1 MTEDTNADAPDG
13 IPYRCYG
20 PLVFRRRPPD
30 RPVEAARR
38 LTVGRLTLELAGGS
52 VVGHRY
58 PENFDVLHL
67 DPELPLAAVAD
78 GMGDGE
84 GSRIAGATALSTFV
98 DQVRAG
104 WPTVGA
110 AELHA
115 ATAETQLRV
124 RRAGAAVPGLT
135 GCTLTALV
143 AEPEGGRG
151 WLVQLGDSRAYRLR
165 DGLLELITVDHT
177 MAWLG
182 VTHGWWPADSPEAA
196 RARYQLL
203 RYVGHPD
210 KPEPDVLSV
219 PLRTG
224 DTWLL
229 CTDGVSDQ
237 LGYHRLRDLLAARR
251 DPART
256 AEALLAATL
265 AEGGDDNAT
274 AAILRV
280 HPTVPAPR

>member
-1 MTEDTNADAPDG
+1 M
-13 IPYRCYG
+13 
-20 PLVFRRRPPD
+20 FRRRPLD

-58 PENFDVLHL
+58 PENFDVLHV

-84 GSRIAGATALSTFV
+84 GSRIAGATAMDTFV
-98 DQVRAG
+98 EQVRAG
-104 WPTVGA
+104 WPAVDPVA
-110 AELHA
+110 LRA
-115 ATAETQLRV
+115 ATAEAQLRV
-124 RRAGAAVPGLT
+124 RRAGAAVAGLT

-143 AEPEGGRG
+143 AEPDSGQG

-165 DGLLELITVDHT
+165 DGLLELVTVDHT

-182 VTHGWWPADSPEAA
+182 VVHGWWPADSPEAA

-210 KPEPDVLSV
+210 KPEPDLLAV

-251 DPART
+251 DPAGT

-265 AEGGDDNAT
+265 DEGGDDNAT
-274 AAILRV
+274 AVVVRV
-280 HPTVPAPR
+280 HPAPPTPR

>member
-1 MTEDTNADAPDG
+1 M
-13 IPYRCYG
+13 
-20 PLVFRRRPPD
+20 FRRRPLD
-30 RPVEAARR
+30 QPVQATRR
-38 LTVGRLTLELAGGS
+38 LTVGRLTLEIAGGS

-58 PENFDVLHL
+58 PENFDVLHV

-84 GSRIAGATALSTFV
+84 GSRIAGATAMATFV
-98 DQVRAG
+98 AQVRAG
-104 WPTVGA
+104 WPAVDA
-110 AELHA
+110 AGLRA

-124 RRAGAAVPGLT
+124 RRAGAGLAGLA

-143 AEPEGGRG
+143 AEPGGGQG

-165 DGLLELITVDHT
+165 DGLLELVTVDHT

-182 VTHGWWPADSPEAA
+182 LLHGWWPPDSPEAA

-210 KPEPDVLSV
+210 KPEPDLLAV
-219 PLRTG
+219 PLRSG

-237 LGYHRLRDLLAARR
+237 LDYHRLRDLLAARR

-256 AEALLAATL
+256 AQALLSATL
-265 AEGGDDNAT
+265 AEGGEDNAT
-274 AAILRV
+274 AVVVRV
-280 HPTVPAPR
+280 HPALPNPR

>member
-1 MTEDTNADAPDG
+1 M
-13 IPYRCYG
+13 
-20 PLVFRRRPPD
+20 FRRRPPD

-38 LTVGRLTLELAGGS
+38 STVGRLVLEVAGGS

-58 PENFDVLHL
+58 PENYDVLHL
-67 DPELPLAAVAD
+67 DPELPLVALAD

-84 GSRIAGATALSTFV
+84 GSRTAGATAIGAFV
-98 DQVRAG
+98 AQVRAG
-104 WPTVGA
+104 WPAVDA
-110 AELHA
+110 RRLRA

-124 RRAGAAVPGLT
+124 RRAGAALDGLT

-143 AEPEGGRG
+143 AEPDGGHG

-182 VTHGWWPADSPEAA
+182 VVHGWWPADSPEAA

-210 KPEPDVLSV
+210 KPEPDLLAV
-219 PLRTG
+219 PLRPG

-229 CTDGVSDQ
+229 CTDGISDQ
-237 LGYHRLRDLLAARR
+237 LGYHRLRDLLGARQ

-256 AEALLAATL
+256 VTALLAATL
-265 AEGGDDNAT
+265 TEGGDDNAT
-274 AAILRV
+274 AAVVRV
-280 HPTVPAPR
+280 HPSIPAAR

>member
-1 MTEDTNADAPDG
+1 M
-13 IPYRCYG
+13 
-20 PLVFRRRPPD
+20 FRRRPLD
-30 RPVEAARR
+30 QPVQPPRR
-38 LTVGRLTLELAGGS
+38 LAVGRLALEVAGGS

-58 PENFDVLHL
+58 PENFDVLHV
-67 DPELPLAAVAD
+67 DPELPLVAVAD

-84 GSRIAGATALSTFV
+84 GSRVAGATAMSTFV
-98 DQVRAG
+98 AQVRAG
-104 WPTVGA
+104 WPAVDA
-110 AELHA
+110 AGLRA

-124 RRAGAAVPGLT
+124 RRAGAGLVGLT

-143 AEPEGGRG
+143 AEPDGGQG

-165 DGLLELITVDHT
+165 DGLLELVTVDHT

-182 VTHGWWPADSPEAA
+182 LLHGWWPPDSPEAA

-210 KPEPDVLSV
+210 KPEPDLLAV
-219 PLRTG
+219 PLRSG

-237 LGYHRLRDLLAARR
+237 IGYHRLRDLLSVRR
-251 DPART
+251 DPAAT
-256 AEALLAATL
+256 ARAVLAASL

-274 AAILRV
+274 AVVVRV
-280 HPTVPAPR
+280 HPTLPSPR

>member
-1 MTEDTNADAPDG
+1 M
-13 IPYRCYG
+13 
-20 PLVFRRRPPD
+20 FRRPPPD
-30 RPVEAARR
+30 QPVEPARR
-38 LTVGRLTLELAGGS
+38 LAVGRLTLEIAGWS

-58 PENFDVLHL
+58 PENFDVLHV

-84 GSRIAGATALSTFV
+84 GSRVAGRTAITSFV
-98 DQVRAG
+98 ERVRAG

-110 AELHA
+110 AELRA

-124 RRAGAAVPGLT
+124 RRAGAALAGLT

-143 AEPEGGRG
+143 AEPEGGQG

-165 DGLLELITVDHT
+165 DGLLELVTVDHT

-182 VTHGWWPADSPEAA
+182 VVHGWWPATSPEAA

-210 KPEPDVLSV
+210 RPEPDLLAV

-237 LGYHRLRDLLAARR
+237 LDYHRLRDLLAAGR

-256 AEALLAATL
+256 ATALLSATL
-265 AEGGDDNAT
+265 DEGGDDNAT
-274 AAILRV
+274 AVVVRV

>member
-1 MTEDTNADAPDG
+1 M
-13 IPYRCYG
+13 
-20 PLVFRRRPPD
+20 FRRHSSD
-30 RPVEAARR
+30 RPVDAAHR
-38 LTVGRLTLELAGGS
+38 LAGGRLSLEIAGGS

-58 PENFDVLHL
+58 PENFDVLHV
-67 DPELPLAAVAD
+67 DPELPLAVVAD

-84 GSRIAGATALSTFV
+84 GSRVAGTTAVNTFV
-98 DQVRAG
+98 AQVRAG
-104 WPTVGA
+104 WPAVDA
-110 AELHA
+110 RELRA

-124 RRAGAAVPGLT
+124 RQAGAALAGLT

-143 AEPEGGRG
+143 AEPDGGQG

-165 DGLLELITVDHT
+165 DGLLELMTVDHT

-182 VTHGWWPADSPEAA
+182 VLHGWWPATSPEAA

-210 KPEPDVLSV
+210 KPEPDVLAV

-251 DPART
+251 DPAQT
-256 AEALLAATL
+256 VGALLSATL

-274 AAILRV
+274 AVVVRV
-280 HPTVPAPR
+280 HPTVPTPR

>member
-1 MTEDTNADAPDG
+1 M
-13 IPYRCYG
+13 
-20 PLVFRRRPPD
+20 FRRRPLD

-38 LTVGRLTLELAGGS
+38 LTVGWLGLEIAGGS

-67 DPELPLAAVAD
+67 DPELPLAGVAD

-84 GSRIAGATALSTFV
+84 GSRVAGATAMSTFV
-98 DQVRAG
+98 DQVRGG
-104 WPTVGA
+104 WPAVDPA
-110 AELHA
+110 ALRA
-115 ATAETQLRV
+115 ATAEAQLRV
-124 RRAGAAVPGLT
+124 RRAGAAVAGLT
-135 GCTLTALV
+135 GCTLTAMV
-143 AEPEGGRG
+143 VEPETGQG

-182 VTHGWWPADSPEAA
+182 VVHGWWPADSPEAA

-210 KPEPDVLSV
+210 KPEPDLLAV
-219 PLRTG
+219 PLRAG

-237 LGYHRLRDLLAARR
+237 LDYHRLRDLLAARQ

-265 AEGGDDNAT
+265 DEGGDDNAT
-274 AAILRV
+274 AVIVRV
-280 HPTVPAPR
+280 HPAVPTPR

>member
-1 MTEDTNADAPDG
+1 M
-13 IPYRCYG
+13 
-20 PLVFRRRPPD
+20 FRRRPLD
-30 RPVEAARR
+30 RPVESARR
-38 LTVGRLTLELAGGS
+38 LTAGRLTLEIAGGS

-58 PENFDVLHL
+58 PENYDVLHV
-67 DPELPLAAVAD
+67 DPELPLAVLCD

-84 GSRIAGATALSTFV
+84 GSRVAGTTAAETFV
-98 DQVRAG
+98 AQVRAG
-104 WPTVGA
+104 WPAVGA
-110 AELHA
+110 AALRA
-115 ATAETQLRV
+115 AVAETQRRV
-124 RRAGAAVPGLT
+124 RQAGAAQPGLT

-143 AEPEGGRG
+143 IEPDGDQG

-182 VTHGWWPADSPEAA
+182 LLHGWWPADSPEAA

-210 KPEPDVLSV
+210 RPEPDLLAV
-219 PLRTG
+219 PLRRG

-229 CTDGVSDQ
+229 CTDGISDQ
-237 LGYHRLRDLLAARR
+237 LGYHRLRDLLSARR

-256 AEALLAATL
+256 AEALLAASL
-265 AEGGDDNAT
+265 DEGGEDNAT
-274 AAILRV
+274 AVVLRV
-280 HPTVPAPR
+280 HPALPAPR

>member
-1 MTEDTNADAPDG
+1 M
-13 IPYRCYG
+13 
-20 PLVFRRRPPD
+20 FRRRPLD
-30 RPVEAARR
+30 QPVAAAHRVG
-38 LTVGRLTLELAGGS
+38 VGRLSLEIAGGS
-52 VVGHRY
+52 VVGHHY
-58 PENFDVLHL
+58 PENFDVLHV
-67 DPELPLAAVAD
+67 DPELPLVAVAD

-84 GSRIAGATALSTFV
+84 GSRVAGDTAMSTFV
-98 DQVRAG
+98 AQVRAG
-104 WPTVGA
+104 WPTIGA
-110 AELHA
+110 GELHA

-124 RRAGAAVPGLT
+124 RQAGTALAGLT

-143 AEPEGGRG
+143 AEPDGGQG

-182 VTHGWWPADSPEAA
+182 MLHGWWPATSPEAA

-210 KPEPDVLSV
+210 RPEPDVLAA

-237 LGYHRLRDLLAARR
+237 LDYHHLRDLLAARR
-251 DPART
+251 DPAQT
-256 AEALLAATL
+256 VGALLSATL
-265 AEGGDDNAT
+265 DEGGDDNAT
-274 AAILRV
+274 AVVVRV
-280 HPTVPAPR
+280 HPTVPTPR

>member
-1 MTEDTNADAPDG
+1 M
-13 IPYRCYG
+13 
-20 PLVFRRRPPD
+20 FRRRPLD
-30 RPVEAARR
+30 RPVKAAHR
-38 LTVGRLTLELAGGS
+38 LTVGRHTLEIAGGS

-67 DPELPLAAVAD
+67 DPALPFAAVAD

-84 GSRIAGATALSTFV
+84 GSRIAGATAMSTFV
-98 DQVRAG
+98 DQIRGG
-104 WPTVGA
+104 WPTIGP
-110 AELHA
+110 AELRA
-115 ATAETQLRV
+115 AAAETQLRV
-124 RRAGAAVPGLT
+124 RRAGAAVAGLA

-143 AEPEGGRG
+143 VEPEGDQG

-182 VTHGWWPADSPEAA
+182 AVHGWWPANSPEAA

-210 KPEPDVLSV
+210 KPEPDLLTV

-237 LGYHRLRDLLAARR
+237 LDYHRLRDLLAMRQ
-251 DPART
+251 DPARS
-256 AEALLAATL
+256 AEALLCATL
-265 AEGGDDNAT
+265 DTGGDDNAT
-274 AAILRV
+274 AAIIRV
-280 HPTVPAPR
+280 HPAAPTPR

>member
-1 MTEDTNADAPDG
+1 M
-13 IPYRCYG
+13 
-20 PLVFRRRPPD
+20 FRRRDLD
-30 RPVEAARR
+30 RPVEAAHR
-38 LTVGRLTLELAGGS
+38 LSAGRLTLEVAGGS
-52 VVGHRY
+52 VIGNRY
-58 PENFDVLHL
+58 LENFDVLHL
-67 DPELPLAAVAD
+67 DPELPLVAVAD

-84 GSRIAGATALSTFV
+84 GSRVAGRTAITTLV
-98 DQVRAG
+98 DRIRAG
-104 WPTVGA
+104 WPAVGA
-110 AELHA
+110 AQLRA
-115 ATAETQLRV
+115 ATADTQLRV
-124 RRAGAAVPGLT
+124 RQAGAALSGLT

-143 AEPEGGRG
+143 VEPDGGQG

-182 VTHGWWPADSPEAA
+182 VVHGWWPATSPEAA

-210 KPEPDVLSV
+210 KPEPDVLAV

-256 AEALLAATL
+256 TTALLGATL
-265 AEGGDDNAT
+265 DEGGDDNAT
-274 AAILRV
+274 AVVVRV
-280 HPTVPAPR
+280 HPALPGPR

>member
-1 MTEDTNADAPDG
+1 M
-13 IPYRCYG
+13 
-20 PLVFRRRPPD
+20 LRRRPLDQPAE
-30 RPVEAARR
+30 PARR
-38 LTVGRLTLELAGGS
+38 LTVGRVTLEIAGGS

-58 PENFDVLHL
+58 PENFDLLHV
-67 DPELPLAAVAD
+67 DPELPLMAVAD

-84 GSRIAGATALSTFV
+84 GSRVAGRTAVTTFV
-98 DQVRAG
+98 EQVRAG

-110 AELHA
+110 AGLRA

-124 RRAGAAVPGLT
+124 RRAGAALPGLT

-143 AEPEGGRG
+143 AEPAGDQG

-165 DGLLELITVDHT
+165 DGLLELVTVDHT

-182 VTHGWWPADSPEAA
+182 AVHGWWPATSPEAA

-210 KPEPDVLSV
+210 RPEPDLLAV
-219 PLRTG
+219 PLRAG

-237 LGYHRLRDLLAARR
+237 LDYHRLRDLLAARR
-251 DPART
+251 DLAGT
-256 AEALLAATL
+256 ATALLTATL
-265 AEGGDDNAT
+265 DEGGEDNAT
-274 AAILRV
+274 AVVVRV

>member
-1 MTEDTNADAPDG
+1 M
-13 IPYRCYG
+13 
-20 PLVFRRRPPD
+20 FRRRPLD

-38 LTVGRLTLELAGGS
+38 LTAGRLTLEVAGGS

-58 PENFDVLHL
+58 PENYDVLHV
-67 DPELPLAAVAD
+67 DDELPLAVVCD
-78 GMGDGE
+78 GMGEGE
-84 GSRIAGATALSTFV
+84 GSRAAGATAARTFV
-98 DQVRAG
+98 DQVRAA
-104 WPTVGA
+104 WPAVDA
-110 AELHA
+110 AGLRA
-115 ATAETQLRV
+115 ATAETQRRV
-124 RRAGAAVPGLT
+124 RRAGAARTGLT
-135 GCTLTALV
+135 GCTLTALAV
-143 AEPEGGRG
+143 EPTGGQG

-165 DGLLELITVDHT
+165 DGMLELVTVDHT

-182 VTHGWWPADSPEAA
+182 LLHGWWAADSPEAA

-210 KPEPDVLSV
+210 APDPDLLCV
-219 PLRTG
+219 PLRRG

-256 AEALLAATL
+256 VRALLDASLDA
-265 AEGGDDNAT
+265 GGEDNAT
-274 AAILRV
+274 AVVLRV
-280 HPTVPAPR
+280 HPALPAPR

>member
-1 MTEDTNADAPDG
+1 M
-13 IPYRCYG
+13 
-20 PLVFRRRPPD
+20 FRRRPLD
-30 RPVEAARR
+30 RPVDAARR
-38 LTVGRLTLELAGGS
+38 LAVGPQTLEVAGGS

-84 GSRIAGATALSTFV
+84 GSRVAGATALSTFV
-98 DQVRAG
+98 AQVRDG
-104 WPTVGA
+104 WPAIGA
-110 AELHA
+110 AELRA
-115 ATAETQLRV
+115 AAAHTQLRV
-124 RRAGAAVPGLT
+124 RRAGAALAGLT

-143 AEPEGGRG
+143 AEPEGGQG

-182 VTHGWWPADSPEAA
+182 VVHGWWPADSPEAA

-210 KPEPDVLSV
+210 KPDPDLLAV
-219 PLRTG
+219 PLRAG

-237 LGYHRLRDLLAARR
+237 LDYHRLRDLLAARR
-251 DPART
+251 DPARA
-256 AEALLAATL
+256 AEALLSATL
-265 AEGGDDNAT
+265 DEGGEDNAT
-274 AAILRV
+274 AVIIRV
-280 HPTVPAPR
+280 HPTVPTPR

>member
-1 MTEDTNADAPDG
+1 M
-13 IPYRCYG
+13 
-20 PLVFRRRPPD
+20 FRRRSLD
-30 RPVEAARR
+30 RPVDATRR
-38 LTVGRLTLELAGGS
+38 LAVGRLTLEIAGGS

-58 PENFDVLHL
+58 PENFDVLHV
-67 DPELPLAAVAD
+67 DPELPLVAVAD

-84 GSRIAGATALSTFV
+84 GSRVAGATAMSTFV
-98 DQVRAG
+98 AEVRAG
-104 WPTVGA
+104 WPAVGA
-110 AELHA
+110 RELRA
-115 ATAETQLRV
+115 ATTETQLRV
-124 RRAGAAVPGLT
+124 RQAGAALTGLT

-143 AEPEGGRG
+143 GEPDGGQG

-165 DGLLELITVDHT
+165 DGLLELMTVDHT

-182 VTHGWWPADSPEAA
+182 VLHGWWPATSPEAA

-210 KPEPDVLSV
+210 KPEPDVLAV

-256 AEALLAATL
+256 VEALLSATL
-265 AEGGDDNAT
+265 DEGGDDNAT
-274 AAILRV
+274 AVMVRV
-280 HPTVPAPR
+280 HPTVPTPR

>member
-1 MTEDTNADAPDG
+1 M
-13 IPYRCYG
+13 
-20 PLVFRRRPPD
+20 FRHRSLD

-38 LTVGRLTLELAGGS
+38 LTVGRLTLEVAGGS
-52 VVGHRY
+52 VVGHHY
-58 PENFDVLHL
+58 PENFDVLHV

-84 GSRIAGATALSTFV
+84 GSRAAGATAIATFV
-98 DQVRAG
+98 ERIHAG
-104 WPTVGA
+104 WPAVGA
-110 AELHA
+110 RELRA

-124 RRAGAAVPGLT
+124 RQVGAGLAGLT

-143 AEPEGGRG
+143 AEPDGGQG

-165 DGLLELITVDHT
+165 DGLLELMTVDHT

-182 VTHGWWPADSPEAA
+182 VLHGWWPANSPEAA

-210 KPEPDVLSV
+210 KPEPDVLAV

-237 LGYHRLRDLLAARR
+237 LGYHQLRDLLAER
-251 DPART
+251 DPAQVART
-256 AEALLAATL
+256 LLTATL
-265 AEGGDDNAT
+265 NEGGDDNAT
-274 AAILRV
+274 AVVIRI
-280 HPTVPAPR
+280 HPTVPTPR